1 MILNK
6 PKYKA
11 HLCIGCI
18 RMLDEEYPYLMPREQ
33 LEITEVPIAQCDNMD
48 LDNYNE
54 KLRKRNPDWNF

>member
-6 PKYKA
+6 PKYKV
-11 HLCIGCI
+11 HLCMGCI
-18 RMLDEEYPYLMPREQ
+18 KMLNEEYPYLMPRDQ
-33 LEITEVPIAQCDNMD
+33 IEIAEVPIAQCDNMD

>member
-6 PKYKA
+6 PKYKV

-48 LDNYNE
+48 LDNYNK

>member
-6 PKYKA
+6 PKYKV

-18 RMLDEEYPYLMPREQ
+18 KMLDEEYPYLMPREQ
-33 LEITEVPIAQCDNMD
+33 LEITEVPIAQCDNID
-48 LDNYNE
+48 LDNYSE

>member
-1 MILNK
+1 MNK
-6 PKYKA
+6 PKYKV

-18 RMLDEEYPYLMPREQ
+18 KMLDEDYPYLMPREQ

-48 LDNYNE
+48 LDNYAE